1 MDATITKMGWTICM
15 TSFPKWPPA
24 KSANFIFSLIS
35 ASKTHRDMILVSIPM
50 FLMAR
55 NPLVPLLKLYDCWLT
70 QKFKMAAIDPVK
82 IIFPSHFQF
91 QDKML
96 HRCIYHGIKCL

>member
-1 MDATITKMGWTICM
+1 M

-70 QKFKMAAIDPVK
+70 QKFKMAANIAR
-82 IIFPSHFQF
+82 FQTFF
-91 QDKML
+91 QSNKPYNIVVLDTL
-96 HRCIYHGIKCL
+96 